1 MSEKSALHIEGL
13 VCQYQQRR
21 VLHELS
27 CSIAAGEY
35 VGLVGVN
42 GAGKSTLIKAILDFI
57 AVEQGSIS
65 IFGQSHRRPQAR
77 NKLAFLPENFQPPYY
92 LKGKDFL
99 CYMAK
104 LHGTSIT
111 RQDMEQSLLSL
122 DLELSALDKSV
133 RQFSK
138 GMSQKLGLAAC
149 FLSERPLLLLDEPMS
164 GLDPKARA
172 YLKHH
177 LQTLKPQGQT
187 LFFSTH
193 LLNDVDDLCDRIV
206 ILHNGS
212 IMFNG
217 TTTECCDHFA
227 EPTLEAAYMRCIQ
240 SDGMAEAG
248 VVVK

>member
-1 MSEKSALHIEGL
+1 M
-13 VCQYQQRR
+13 
-21 VLHELS
+21 LHELS
-27 CSIAAGEY
+27 CSITAGEY

-57 AVEQGSIS
+57 AIEKGSIS
-65 IFGQSHRRPQAR
+65 IFGQSHRQPEAR
-77 NKLAFLPENFQPPYY
+77 NNLAFLPENFQPPYY

-99 CYMAK
+99 RYMAE
-104 LHGTSIT
+104 LHGTTITMQEMEKSI
-111 RQDMEQSLLSL
+111 LAL
-122 DLELSALDKSV
+122 DLEPSALDKSV

-149 FLSERPLLLLDEPMS
+149 FLSQRPLLLLDEPMS

-172 YLKHH
+172 YLKQY
-177 LQTLKPQGQT
+177 LQTLKQNGQT

-206 ILHNGS
+206 ILHNGT

-217 TTTECCDHFA
+217 TTTECCDRFA
-227 EPTLEAAYMRCIQ
+227 EATLEAAYMRCIE
-240 SDGMAEAG
+240 SNEMTNADSL
-248 VVVK
+248 